1 MIQAIRENRAVDR
14 EKYSEL
20 KLQANFLAVSPGYLI
35 AAAANSTTTGV
46 YNTNSAIVTT
56 PVLGSNG
63 SFFVVRHSDFT
74 SEDATN
80 YTLSLPTSAGT
91 ISIPQLGGSLTLNGR
106 DSKVHVTDYP
116 VGSATLLY
124 STAEIFTWQVYDNT
138 TVLIVYGG
146 PNELHEL
153 AVVGTS
159 TGSLVE
165 GDGVTIQQTNSSVVA
180 QWTTSAE
187 RRIVQVGDL
196 SIYLLGESLSMCVV
210 CTFLVRFMGVKC

>member
-1 MIQAIRENRAVDR
+1 MQVIRENRAVDR

-20 KLQANFLAVSPGYLI
+20 KLQASFLAVSPGYLT
-35 AAAANSTTTGV
+35 AVAANSTTTGV

-56 PVLGSNG
+56 PVLGNNG
-63 SFFVVRHSDFT
+63 SFFIVRHSDFT
-74 SEDATN
+74 SEASTN

-91 ISIPQLGGSLTLNGR
+91 VSIPQLGGSLSLNGR

-116 VGSATLLY
+116 VGSSTLLY
-124 STAEIFTWQVYDNT
+124 STAEIFTWQKYDNS

-146 PNELHEL
+146 PNEIHEL
-153 AVVGTS
+153 AVLGTS
-159 TGSLVE
+159 AGSLIE

-180 QWTTSAE
+180 QWQTSAD

-196 SIYLLGESLSMCVV
+196 FIYILGKFFKPYALRASP
-210 CTFLVRFMGVKC
+210 G

>member
-1 MIQAIRENRAVDR
+1 MDR

-35 AAAANSTTTGV
+35 AVAANSTTTGV
-46 YNTNSAIVTT
+46 YNTNSAVVTT

-63 SFFVVRHSDFT
+63 SFFVIRHSDFT
-74 SEDATN
+74 SEDSTN
-80 YTLSLPTSAGT
+80 YTLSLPTSTGT
-91 ISIPQLGGSLTLNGR
+91 ISIPQLGGSLSLNGR

-116 VGSATLLY
+116 VGSSKLLY

-146 PNELHEL
+146 PDELHEL
-153 AVVGTS
+153 AVIGAS
-159 TGSLVE
+159 SGSLVE

-180 QWTTSAE
+180 QWTTSAD
-187 RRIVQVGDL
+187 RRIIQVGDL
-196 SIYLLGESLSMCVV
+196 SIYILGRSLSMCVV
-210 CTFLVRFMGVKC
+210 RFTRVKY

>member
-1 MIQAIRENRAVDR
+1 MDR

-20 KLQANFLAVSPGYLI
+20 KLQANFLAVSPGYLT
-35 AAAANSTTTGV
+35 AVAANSTTTGI
-46 YNTNSAIVTT
+46 YNTNSAVVTT

-74 SEDATN
+74 SEDSTN

-91 ISIPQLGGSLTLNGR
+91 ISIPQLGGSLSLNGR

-116 VGSATLLY
+116 VGSSKLLY

-146 PNELHEL
+146 PDELHEL
-153 AVVGTS
+153 AVIGTS
-159 TGSLVE
+159 SGSLVE

-180 QWTTSAE
+180 QWTTSAD
-187 RRIVQVGDL
+187 RRIIQVGDL
-196 SIYLLGESLSMCVV
+196 SIYILGKSLSMCVV
-210 CTFLVRFMGVKC
+210 YASPVSDTNHD